1 MAVSIRGAIAPF
13 RDVAKYGY
21 AAVAVYSLLFESA
34 ERDFTFHKPGNSAP
48 YITGGTTYWSHKA
61 IAETL
66 HMGKATVIKSID
78 KLLDDGFITV
88 IGYAPSTTGSMH
100 RVYRVLHPKHIED
113 QRFVLGVIG
122 GKSSERQKRIDKWN
136 RGGSKTGERGPYEEH
151 EEELS
156 ENPAIEEEISFF
168 RGKNQTV

>member
-34 ERDFTFHKPGNSAP
+34 ERDFTFHRPGNAAP
-48 YITGGTTYWSHKA
+48 NITGGTTYWSYKA

-78 KLLDDGFITV
+78 KLLDNGFITV
-88 IGYAPSTTGSMH
+88 IGYAPSATGSMH
-100 RVYRVLHPKHIED
+100 RVYRVLHPKHIQD
-113 QRFVLGVIG
+113 QKFILEVIG
-122 GKSSERQKRIDKWN
+122 GKSSERQKLIDKWA
-136 RGGSKTGERGPYEEH
+136 RGGSKVVERSTHEEH
-151 EEELS
+151 KEPLS
-156 ENPAIEEEISFF
+156 DNPEIEEETSLFTQAN
-168 RGKNQTV
+168 RSR